1 MVDVEKVKVL
11 TYILEER
18 SGLNVRKALVRFY
31 NYLSSDESKIYD
43 KEVDHLLETLGVEVE
58 LLF

>member
-11 TYILEER
+11 TSILEER